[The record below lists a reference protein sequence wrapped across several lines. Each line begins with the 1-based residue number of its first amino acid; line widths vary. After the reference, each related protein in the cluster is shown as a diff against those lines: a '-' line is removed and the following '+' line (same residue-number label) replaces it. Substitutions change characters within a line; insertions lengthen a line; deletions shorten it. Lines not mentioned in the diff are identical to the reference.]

1 MKVRWWPWG
10 VLTLI
15 SLALLLF
22 FLFYPLGV
30 LFSNS
35 VRDESGTL
43 TLSGFRALLADR
55 QYVEAFR
62 NSLVLGA
69 IVTACTIA
77 IGVPF
82 AYMVA
87 RYDFPLKGV
96 VAVLPLLTIVIP
108 EIIVGQS
115 WLLIAG
121 NNGLVTNLLAEIGIE
136 LPSFYG
142 WTGMIVSMTLVYYT
156 YVYLGVLAA
165 LRGFDGQLEE
175 AGLSLGTSPL
185 QTRLRVMVPV
195 LLPAVLVNALVVFT
209 LVIGNFALSMLFG
222 SRVPLLSVMTYNTF
236 VSEMGSSPLLQSAM
250 SVVSIGIVA
259 VVLFV
264 QKRVVERKVYT
275 MTQGR
280 APAPRRVH
288 SGASLLFTLSV
299 GLVVLV
305 SLLPLVIVF
314 VGAFTETSGPVM
326 RWGQWSLSSLERAI
340 RGAPEPILNSLKFA
354 SMATVTGV
362 VFAVLVSYLTIKKR
376 TAATQLLDYIVVLPL
391 TISGTVLGIALL
403 QTFNT
408 GWLII
413 AGTWGIMVLAYTLRR
428 LPFAMRNASSTLFNI
443 PDSIEEASISLG
455 VSPLISFFK
464 VVLPAMKASIVSA
477 AILMWL
483 TTISELSASIVV
495 YSGGL
500 ETMPIAIFRQV
511 DSGRLGLASGYGAA
525 LVTLILVPIVFAIK
539 VFRINLF
546 SSR

>member
-1 MKVRWWPWG
+1 M
-10 VLTLI
+10 LTLI

-35 VRDESGTL
+35 VRDDSGAL
-43 TLSGFRALLADR
+43 TLDGFRALLADR
-55 QYVEAFR
+55 QYVQAFR
-62 NSLVLGA
+62 NSLLLGVV
-69 IVTACTIA
+69 VTACTIA

-87 RYDFPLKGV
+87 RYDFPFKGV

-185 QTRLRVMVPV
+185 KTRLRVMVPV

-280 APAPRRVH
+280 APVARRVR

-299 GLVVLV
+299 GLVVLL

-326 RWGQWSLSSLERAI
+326 RWGQWSLSSLERAV
-340 RGAPEPILNSLKFA
+340 RGAPEPILNSMKFA

-376 TAATQLLDYIVVLPL
+376 TATTQLLDYVVVLPL

-408 GWLII
+408 GWLIL
-413 AGTWGIMVLAYTLRR
+413 AGTSGIMVLTYTLRR

-455 VSPLISFFK
+455 VSPLMSFFK

-525 LVTLILVPIVFAIK
+525 LVTLILVPIVVAIK

-546 SSR
+546 SSK